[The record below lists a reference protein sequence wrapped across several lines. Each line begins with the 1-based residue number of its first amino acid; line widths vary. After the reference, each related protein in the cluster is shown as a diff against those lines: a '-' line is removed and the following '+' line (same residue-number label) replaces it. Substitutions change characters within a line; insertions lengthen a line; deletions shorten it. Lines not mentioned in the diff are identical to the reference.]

1 MQTLSKKPSQ
11 QSKAL
16 SANRKKTSSG
26 KKSTSGKDAAKKK
39 KSASAPL
46 TSDKAQLKHKTSSSK
61 KSTPSSAK
69 KKSSLSGNSKKKS
82 SSAKKKSFGKSK
94 ASSSRKTAQ
103 SKKNKSLFSFDFLG
117 KPSKAKKNAGKVEK
131 PERDI
136 KNTTQD
142 LIPLKAVTN
151 GMICLLDGRYIKILE
166 VEPTNYYQKPVEE
179 QNSIISMFTG
189 VFRNA
194 PVKLQ
199 FKTITR
205 RVDASKIT
213 NRILKQNSNTPYVN
227 IRVAANDYIN
237 QINLLAEKISA
248 EKKYY
253 IIFEY
258 EGDSSGNRSTKID
271 EITSAMEIT
280 ALDLRRRIES
290 CGNRVVVHEDE
301 NMFLLQTLYEFYN
314 LKSSAT
320 ESLSDRIARIDNDR
334 KICAEKSG
342 KPLPRPDL
350 ADYVAPRG
358 IDFAHNKDFFMMDGT
373 YYTYVALSDDGFP
386 GSVEAGWLDILFNQY
401 DIGVDIDFYTKK
413 LPRDTTRYS
422 IEKASSLRRVSAAE
436 HQGNVSK
443 FQTLITEASN
453 GDYIAQKLRAG
464 EDIFQC
470 CLIATIWDEDPG
482 HLIQIREMMKK
493 DLTSNDLQIEDSH
506 YDCASYF
513 KMTAPLLDFQQDIM
527 SRTEHNF
534 LTSSLPSIYNFT
546 AFQMFDQGGIVLGQ
560 NLQTGS
566 VVAVDPFNTG
576 IYKNA
581 NIIIA
586 GTTGSGKTFT
596 ELTIGRRAFLSGRG
610 TYYILPVKGE
620 EYRSGINSV
629 NGEYIV
635 LQPGSSACV
644 NIMEIRPENIFRGDD
659 DGDNEIK
666 EEQTRSLLAK
676 KIQSLMVFISLLQAP
691 GDKPLDSDEKNQMNA
706 LLMQVYGQ
714 FGITDDNRSIFE
726 EDGKTLKLMPTISM
740 VYYALMDEPGL
751 KRIASLL
758 LPFVSGSCKNM
769 DQQTNVNLNN
779 RCIAFDVN
787 EDNVGADLLPA
798 FMYIATDCVYDLV
811 KADKDNFD
819 MVFLDEVWKMMVNK
833 ACAEQV
839 KHLVKLIRGYGGGV
853 IMATQD
859 LYDFTNDPG
868 GFGIAVLNNTK
879 IKLILQLE
887 SDELK
892 RTGELLNLT
901 PAEKRD
907 IAQFRRG
914 SCLLVSNNVRVK
926 LHILPTQLEIEAFT
940 TDLNVK
946 KAIKERQKESS

>member
-1 MQTLSKKPSQ
+1 M
-11 QSKAL
+11 
-16 SANRKKTSSG
+16 
-26 KKSTSGKDAAKKK
+26 
-39 KSASAPL
+39 
-46 TSDKAQLKHKTSSSK
+46 
-61 KSTPSSAK
+61 
-69 KKSSLSGNSKKKS
+69 KSSDTKQEKD
-82 SSAKKKSFGKSK
+82 
-94 ASSSRKTAQ
+94 T
-103 SKKNKSLFSFDFLG
+103 KN
-117 KPSKAKKNAGKVEK
+117 V
-131 PERDI
+131 
-136 KNTTQD
+136 TQD
-142 LIPLKAVTN
+142 MIPLKAITN

-166 VEPTNYYQKPVEE
+166 VAPTNYYQKPVDE

-194 PVKLQ
+194 PVRMQ

-205 RVDASKIT
+205 RVDSTRIT
-213 NRILKQNSNTPYVN
+213 DRILKQNSNTPYMNV
-227 IRVAANDYIN
+227 RVAANDYIN
-237 QINLLAEKISA
+237 QIRLLAEKISA

-258 EGDSSGNRSTKID
+258 EGDSSGNRSTKIE
-271 EITSAMEIT
+271 EITDAMNVT
-280 ALDLRRRIES
+280 AMDLKRRIES
-290 CGNRVVVHEDE
+290 CGNRVITHDDED
-301 NMFLLQTLYEFYN
+301 MFLLQTLYEFYN
-314 LKSSAT
+314 LRSSAN
-320 ESLSDRIARIDNDR
+320 EPLKDRMARIDNDR

-342 KPLPRPDL
+342 KPMPRLDL

-358 IDFAHNKDFFMMDGT
+358 IDFAHNKDFFMMDGL

-386 GSVEAGWLDILFNQY
+386 RSVEAGWLDVLFNQY
-401 DIGVDIDFYTKK
+401 DIGVDYDFYIKK

-436 HQGNVSK
+436 HSGNVSK
-443 FQTLITEASN
+443 FQTLMTEARN

-470 CLIATIWDEDPG
+470 CLIATIWDEDPK
-482 HLIQIREMMKK
+482 HLMQVREMMKK

-513 KMTAPLLDFQQDIM
+513 KMTAPLLDMQADIM

-546 AFQMFDQGGIVLGQ
+546 AFQMFDQRGIVLGQ

-566 VVAVDPFNTG
+566 VVAVNPFDTQT
-576 IYKNA
+576 YKNA
-581 NIIIA
+581 NMIIA

-596 ELTIGRRAFLSGRG
+596 ELTLGRRAFLTGLG
-610 TYYILPVKGE
+610 TYFILPVKGE
-620 EYRSGINSV
+620 EYKSGIYSV

-635 LQPGSSACV
+635 LQPGSQSCV
-644 NIMEIRPENIFRGDD
+644 NVMEIRPEIMFRGDTE
-659 DGDNEIK
+659 GDSEAR

-676 KIQSLMVFISLLQAP
+676 KIQSLMVFFELLQAP
-691 GDKPLDSDEKNQMNA
+691 GDKPLNSDEKNKMNA
-706 LLMQVYGQ
+706 LLTQVYGQ
-714 FGITDDNRSIFE
+714 FGITNDNRSIFE

-740 VYYALMDEPGL
+740 VYYALMDEPDL
-751 KRIASLL
+751 KRISSLL
-758 LPFVSGSCKNM
+758 IPFVSGSCKNM

-798 FMYIATDCVYDLV
+798 FMYIAFDCVYDLV
-811 KADKDNFD
+811 KSDKDNFD
-819 MVFLDEVWKMMVNK
+819 MVFLDEVWKMMVNS

-859 LYDFTNDPG
+859 LFDFTNDPG
-868 GFGIAVLNNTK
+868 GFGVAVLNNTK

-887 SDELK
+887 NDEIK

-901 PAEKRD
+901 PAERRD
-907 IAQFRRG
+907 VLQFRRG
-914 SCLLVSNNVRVK
+914 SGLLVSNNVRIK
-926 LHILPTQLEIEAFT
+926 LHIIPTKLEIEAFT
-940 TDLNVK
+940 TDLNIK
-946 KAIKERQKESS
+946 KAIKAEKAETSS